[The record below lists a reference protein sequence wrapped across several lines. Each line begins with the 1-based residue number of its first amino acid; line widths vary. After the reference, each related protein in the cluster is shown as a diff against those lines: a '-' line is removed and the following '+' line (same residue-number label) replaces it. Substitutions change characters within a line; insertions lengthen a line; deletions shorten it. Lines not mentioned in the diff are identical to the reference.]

1 MAKIALKKHGCCG
14 GDDGGCCDDNRFP
27 VASVSE
33 PAPVFIGKAFHDG
46 KIVDVN
52 LADYTGKNGKWVVLF
67 FYPADFTFVCPTELE
82 DVADHYAE
90 LQKLGVEVISVST
103 DTEWAHKVWADISPT
118 IKKVKYP
125 MLADPTGVVCRAY
138 GVYIEEE
145 GLAKRGRFIIDPD
158 GVLKSMEV
166 TDGPLGR
173 NIEETL
179 RQIKALQHMR
189 AHPGVAC
196 PAKWA
201 TGAKT
206 LTPGADLA
214 GKI

>member
-1 MAKIALKKHGCCG
+1 MSKIIPFPKADSTECGCCIEM
-14 GDDGGCCDDNRFP
+14 P

-33 PAPVFIGKAFHDG
+33 KAPLFEGKIFHDG
-46 KIVDVN
+46 AISTLRLSDLV
-52 LADYTGKNGKWVVLF
+52 GKKDGRWVVLF

-82 DVADHYAE
+82 DIADHYAD
-90 LQKLGVEVISVST
+90 LQKMGTEVISVST
-103 DTEWAHKVWADISPT
+103 DTEWCHKVWADISPV

-125 MLADPTGVVCRAY
+125 MLADPTGDVCRAY
-138 GVYIEEE
+138 GVYIEAE

-158 GVLKSMEV
+158 GILKSMEI

-179 RQIKALQHMR
+179 RQLKALQHMR
-189 AHPGVAC
+189 TNPGLAC
-196 PAKWA
+196 PANWRE
-201 TGAKT
+201 GAKT
-206 LTPGADLA
+206 LKPGIDLA